1 MVKKDE
7 TTLLVV
13 LLIKSFY
20 PFWPPLYNYDIY
32 VKINALLQKLLN
44 KFSTKEFISR
54 KFLFDVRISRFS
66 TLWKSQK
73 LSILIFGKIWQRL
86 KVNIFFL
93 FVGEPNNDSPLNT
106 QAANLWANQ
115 TAYKKHLHEKYEQ
128 EAKKASNS
136 LWKMYK
142 FRPLKFPYFSNQPTP
157 YNEHFF
163 LLVFQIL
170 RGKNWDF
177 SHF

>member
-1 MVKKDE
+1 MTKYYLGKRE
-7 TTLLVV
+7 FLVFPNCGV
-13 LLIKSFY
+13 EITDISALM
-20 PFWPPLYNYDIY
+20 FWRNFSW
-32 VKINALLQKLLN
+32 KQLQCEN
-44 KFSTKEFISR
+44 
-54 KFLFDVRISRFS
+54 
-66 TLWKSQK
+66 
-73 LSILIFGKIWQRL
+73 
-86 KVNIFFL
+86 KVNVLFL

-170 RGKNWDF
+170 RKRIRISCIGIFCISKPKF
-177 SHF
+177 ISTTII